1 MRYIKAFPI
10 AAAMAL
16 AACGS
21 SNDAA
26 ADGEVT
32 SDEVA
37 AAASEMVK
45 PQPGQYS
52 LKVELTEFDVPN
64 MPEQMKGQMRTAMES
79 GFAQTNSYCMT
90 AEQAEKGPRAMAEQM
105 NNAPCTYSRFEVNGG
120 KLDAEGTCK
129 GQDGMEGK
137 IAMQGE
143 TTATSSTMTVN
154 MEQGL
159 PGGTKANI
167 GMKMTSER
175 TGECV

>member
-1 MRYIKAFPI
+1 MRYYKVFPI
-10 AAAMAL
+10 AAAIAL
-16 AACGS
+16 AACGN

-26 ADGEVT
+26 ADGQVT
-32 SDEVA
+32 ADEVE

-52 LKVELTEFDVPN
+52 LKVELTDFDVPN
-64 MPEQMKGQMRTAMES
+64 MPDAMKTQMRTAMEQ
-79 GFAQTNSYCMT
+79 GFAQTNSYCVT
-90 AEQAEKGPRAMAEQM
+90 AEQAEKGARGMAEQM
-105 NNAPCTYSRFEVNGG
+105 NDLPCEYSRFDVNGG

-129 GQDGMEGK
+129 GADGTEGK
-137 IAMQGE
+137 VTLSGE
-143 TTATSSTMTVN
+143 TKATSSTMTVN